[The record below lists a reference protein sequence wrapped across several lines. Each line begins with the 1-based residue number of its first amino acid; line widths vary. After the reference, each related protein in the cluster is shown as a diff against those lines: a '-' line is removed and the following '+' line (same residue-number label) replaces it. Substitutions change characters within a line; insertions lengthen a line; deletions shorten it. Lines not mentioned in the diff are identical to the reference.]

1 MEQKQIATKMN
12 KDNLRNVCRTGP
24 CAQVKKVVQT
34 LYFSAFVLLG
44 QNNLFQNS
52 ACRVCLTDS
61 QTKDSAPN

>member
-34 LYFSAFVLLG
+34 HNIFPHLFFWVKTIYFKIQFAVFV
-44 QNNLFQNS
+44 
-52 ACRVCLTDS
+52 
-61 QTKDSAPN
+61 